1 MYPEAASGFARW
13 LRPPEAGY
21 QSRSEA
27 CLDLSVSGAV
37 VVGNRWFPSD
47 GSQRDRW
54 SYRLATRG
62 DYLHWRRLSSY
73 GRLVGLLATNPN
85 V

>member
-1 MYPEAASGFARW
+1 MYPEAASFCAV

-37 VVGNRWFPSD
+37 VGEPVFPSD
-47 GSQRDRW
+47 GSQRD
-54 SYRLATRG
+54 
-62 DYLHWRRLSSY
+62 
-73 GRLVGLLATNPN
+73 LVLIA
-85 V
+85 